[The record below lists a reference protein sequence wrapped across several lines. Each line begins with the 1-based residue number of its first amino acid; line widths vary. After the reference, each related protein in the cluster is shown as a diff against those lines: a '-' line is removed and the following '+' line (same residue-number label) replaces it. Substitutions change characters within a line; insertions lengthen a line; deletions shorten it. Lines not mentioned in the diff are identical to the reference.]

1 MPTYLNTSTE
11 TKFIDKVAIA
21 PNSICKI
28 HWFLDLIEAP
38 FMVKISD
45 LPEISFNNTFFPL
58 FLNISAPTNISKSYT
73 ARSRVILSATEISDV
88 PDGSTIDTVIFSN
101 DSDIQENFVPVG
113 GIKMTKLHQHDQFGV
128 LRSYWMPDPAYLR
141 NSFEDSAD
149 YFHYKFGAV
158 AVTNISHPDTVFNL
172 LAKLL

>member
-11 TKFIDKVAIA
+11 TKFVDKIVVA
-21 PNSICKI
+21 PNSVCAIYC
-28 HWFLDLIEAP
+28 FLDLNEYP
-38 FMVKISD
+38 FMKKVSD
-45 LPEISFNNTFFPL
+45 SPEVHSKDTFFPL

-73 ARSRVILSATEISDV
+73 ARSRVILSVREISDV
-88 PDGSTIDTVIFSN
+88 PDDSTIETIVFSN
-101 DSDIQENFVPVG
+101 DSDIQNHFVPVG
-113 GIKMTKLHQHDQFGV
+113 GIKLTKLHQYDQLGV
-128 LRSYWMPDPAYLR
+128 LQSYWMPDPAYLR

-149 YFHYKFGAV
+149 YFHYKFGAI